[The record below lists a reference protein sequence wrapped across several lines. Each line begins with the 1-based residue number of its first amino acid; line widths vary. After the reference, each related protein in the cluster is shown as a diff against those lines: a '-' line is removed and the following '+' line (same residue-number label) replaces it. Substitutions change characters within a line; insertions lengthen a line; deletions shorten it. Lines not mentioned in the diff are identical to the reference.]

1 MDENTLSMNQIQAI
15 SIILDEVGYL
25 PGKNLSWSTLSEIPE
40 FVILA
45 MIITS
50 DMKSMSTEELELEVP
65 QSLAMVLSNLAADNI
80 IEQSS
85 NTYRWCLTAQT
96 SEKLSKLL
104 ENISSSSPHQTSTE
118 EVAEETSSIDL
129 SLIASVLEGTPY
141 VNEGALVSTSVE
153 GEIIKLLLGTSKMSN
168 VDFEGQ
174 VKEPLQISLAL
185 SNLQADSVI
194 KQNSDYSW
202 SLHPDLLQRYN
213 EQRVKRQEEIASEIQ
228 NAEEQAKIKEGKLIK
243 LDNPDYRYLIEAIKN
258 TSYISGISPSQNLAD
273 IPEFEVLA
281 LLYKH
286 DSMTTGELEVKSQTS
301 NSLSLALSNLK
312 ADRLIASELDTWYLD
327 RYLLGK
333 IEEAKKRY
341 STSSKMKEEK
351 AREVEEMSKIEH
363 RNYITKQ
370 ILASLKERGITYT
383 ADERNAHAIPEI
395 NVLFHLVENG
405 PLSTS
410 ELEVRINNS
419 SSLSLVLSNLQ
430 ADRIITQDSKYR
442 WVLDQIFSKEI
453 QKTSSEEVKVVGK
466 VIKDNTIQST
476 EALHEK
482 EVLSERLKLR
492 KILFDKHI
500 ISSPSI
506 SLSELYQRTD
516 FEILAIVLHNQPIE
530 TSEIEALLSK
540 QVLLSMELSNLAAD
554 NMIYY
559 SESESKW
566 RISPDLQSTI
576 RKTMLD
582 EQEILNELSYSIEQD
597 IEEEITPP
605 KSKLSELDQELVSIL
620 KGKGYQLND
629 EMGLEKVKEI
639 PEFYIF
645 KLICKFG
652 PIDLN
657 NLTERTNNQ
666 PGLTLTLSNLKAD
679 DLIIEENYKYLANPS
694 VIRGIDYLKDIAYSQ
709 VEDNLD
715 EGEKV
720 EEKVLE
726 EAPEEVKQSN
736 DEIKV
741 KLEEAKR
748 RSEEQRKKEIEER
761 TRLKPFILAT
771 YNLGYISSTDL
782 PHSANLQNTEYE
794 VLYTILEND
803 GSSSDLIKQNVENCS
818 PVMVSRTLNR
828 LEADGV
834 IDISDTGEVR
844 LTSMFRNLL
853 DS

>member
-85 NTYRWCLTAQT
+85 NTYRWCLTART

-118 EVAEETSSIDL
+118 EVAETTSSIDL

-213 EQRVKRQEEIASEIQ
+213 EQRVKRQKEIASEIQ

-286 DSMTTGELEVKSQTS
+286 DSMTTGELELKSQTS
-301 NSLSLALSNLK
+301 TSLSLALSNLK

-351 AREVEEMSKIEH
+351 AREDEEMSKIEH

-370 ILASLKERGITYT
+370 ILSSLKERGITYS

-395 NVLFHLVENG
+395 DVLFHLVENG

-410 ELEVRINNS
+410 ELEVKINNS

-582 EQEILNELSYSIEQD
+582 EQEILTELSYNIEQD

-657 NLTERTNNQ
+657 NLTEMTNNQ

-794 VLYTILEND
+794 VLYTIFEND
-803 GSSSDLIKQNVENCS
+803 GSSSDLIKQNVKNCS

>member
-1 MDENTLSMNQIQAI
+1 MDENTLSMNQIQAL
-15 SIILDEVGYL
+15 STILDQVGYL
-25 PGKNLSWSTLSEIPE
+25 PGKNLSWSTLSEVPE
-40 FVILA
+40 FVVLA

-50 DMKSMSTEELELEVP
+50 DMKSMSTEELELEVT
-65 QSLAMVLSNLAADNI
+65 QSLAMVLSNLAADRI
-80 IEQSS
+80 IVQSA
-85 NTYRWCLTAQT
+85 NTYRWCLTPRT
-96 SEKLSKLL
+96 SETFEKLL
-104 ENISSSSPHQTSTE
+104 ENVSSSSPHQTPTE
-118 EVAEETSSIDL
+118 ELAVVTSSIDL
-129 SLIASVLEGTPY
+129 SLIASVLEGTSY
-141 VNEGALVSTSVE
+141 VNEGALVSSSVE
-153 GEIIKLLLGTSKMSN
+153 GEIIKLLLGTSQMSN

-202 SLHPDLLQRYN
+202 SLHPDLLQSYN
-213 EQRVKRQEEIASEIQ
+213 EQRVKKQEEIASEIQ
-228 NAEEQAKIKEGKLIK
+228 DTEERAKIEEGKLIK
-243 LDNPDYRYLIEAIKN
+243 LDNPDYRYLIEAIKD
-258 TSYISGISPSQNLAD
+258 SPYIREISPSQNLAE

-281 LLYKH
+281 LLYKY
-286 DSMTTGELEVKSQTS
+286 DSMTTGELELKSLAST
-301 NSLSLALSNLK
+301 SLSLALSNLK
-312 ADRLIASELDTWYLD
+312 ADRLITSELDTWYLD

-333 IEEAKKRY
+333 IEVVKKRY
-341 STSSKMKEEK
+341 STSSKMKKEK

-363 RNYITKQ
+363 RNYITKH
-370 ILASLKERGITYT
+370 ILSSLKERGITYT
-383 ADERNAHAIPEI
+383 TDERNAHAVPEI
-395 NVLFHLVENG
+395 EVLFHLVENG

-410 ELEVRINNS
+410 ELEGRIKNT

-430 ADRIITQDSKYR
+430 ADRIITPDPKYR
-442 WVLDQIFSKEI
+442 WVLDQSFSKEI
-453 QKTSSEEVKVVGK
+453 QKTSSEEVRVVGK
-466 VIKDNTIQST
+466 AIKDNTIQST
-476 EALHEK
+476 EVLHEK

-506 SLSELYQRTD
+506 SLSELRQRTD

-582 EQEILNELSYSIEQD
+582 EQEVLAELSHTIEQD
-597 IEEEITPP
+597 VEEEITPP
-605 KSKLSELDQELVSIL
+605 KSKLSDLDRELVSIL

-629 EMGLEKVKEI
+629 EMGLEEVTEI
-639 PEFYIF
+639 PEFKIF

-652 PIDLN
+652 PIELN
-657 NLTERTNNQ
+657 DLTEKINSQ
-666 PGLTLTLSNLKAD
+666 AGLTLTLSNLKAD
-679 DLIIEENYKYLANPS
+679 DLITEENYMYLANPS
-694 VIRGIDYLKDIAYSQ
+694 VIRGIDHLKDVTYSQ
-709 VEDNLD
+709 VEEDLHED
-715 EGEKV
+715 EKI
-720 EEKVLE
+720 EENVQE
-726 EAPEEVKQSN
+726 EAPEEVEQSS
-736 DEIKV
+736 DSIKV

-748 RSEEQRKKEIEER
+748 RSEEQRKNENEER
-761 TRLKPFILAT
+761 ARLKPFTLAA
-771 YNLGYISSTDL
+771 YNLGYIPSTDL

-794 VLYTILEND
+794 VLYTIFEND
-803 GSSSDLIKQNVENCS
+803 GSSSGLIKQNVENCS